1 MTFRIKKS
9 LLGIAAV
16 SLLAPVAGHAQVAGK
31 GPWINDGFTNA
42 TRDGR
47 GSTCV
52 SAGGADHAFDNAAC
66 TGAAAEAQAAT
77 NSEAAAA
84 KAAAA
89 EKSAAAAAAREE
101 ALMAVEP
108 GSGLKPGEKGYYARD
123 PAGNAIRDGLGRN
136 CVRDSRWSVAHATE
150 ECDPE
155 LFETWRNRQ
164 GAGATG
170 ELAPRLQSEPPLRQR
185 TAMDDVDRSPG
196 VAPAAAATA
205 AAAAPVTGDNTNQFP
220 VTTYDGGEAAVGAAA
235 VGATALAAGIPDD
248 DRPMPEDEYD
258 EPVAAEDAIDDDD
271 TVAMLAD
278 DDGIPDDD
286 KAMPEDDPEEAAKA
300 EDDADDDDTVAMLA
314 DDDGIPDDDKAMP
327 EDDPEEAAKAE
338 DDGEDDDTV
347 AMADEMLDRSPGVA
361 PVAAPAAAAAAVTG
375 DNTGKFPVTTYETEK
390 EVPKKPTAL
399 PVTIQVQRDG
409 LFDFDRAD
417 LRSDLIVK
425 LDGVVDM
432 LKDAKYDKVSVVGH
446 ADPIGTAAYNQKLSE
461 RRAEAVR
468 KYLVNKGID
477 PARIIT
483 SGKGES
489 DLVVTRADCHGKRK
503 KALIECLEPN
513 RRVVIDAAGEKPA
526 R

>member
-1 MTFRIKKS
+1 
-9 LLGIAAV
+9 
-16 SLLAPVAGHAQVAGK
+16 
-31 GPWINDGFTNA
+31 
-42 TRDGR
+42 
-47 GSTCV
+47 
-52 SAGGADHAFDNAAC
+52 
-66 TGAAAEAQAAT
+66 
-77 NSEAAAA
+77 
-84 KAAAA
+84 
-89 EKSAAAAAAREE
+89 
-101 ALMAVEP
+101 
-108 GSGLKPGEKGYYARD
+108 
-123 PAGNAIRDGLGRN
+123 
-136 CVRDSRWSVAHATE
+136 
-150 ECDPE
+150 
-155 LFETWRNRQ
+155 
-164 GAGATG
+164 
-170 ELAPRLQSEPPLRQR
+170 
-185 TAMDDVDRSPG
+185 
-196 VAPAAAATA
+196 
-205 AAAAPVTGDNTNQFP
+205 
-220 VTTYDGGEAAVGAAA
+220 
-235 VGATALAAGIPDD
+235 
-248 DRPMPEDEYD
+248 
-258 EPVAAEDAIDDDD
+258 
-271 TVAMLAD
+271 
-278 DDGIPDDD
+278 
-286 KAMPEDDPEEAAKA
+286 
-300 EDDADDDDTVAMLA
+300 
-314 DDDGIPDDDKAMP
+314 MP

>member
-16 SLLAPVAGHAQVAGK
+16 SLLAPMASHAQVAGK
-31 GPWINDGFTNA
+31 GPWINDGFSNA

-52 SAGGADHAFDNAAC
+52 SAGGPDHAFDNASC

-77 NSEAAAA
+77 QAEAAAA

-89 EKSAAAAAAREE
+89 EKAAAAAAAREE

-108 GSGLKPGEKGYYARD
+108 GSGLKPGERGYYVRD
-123 PAGNAIRDGLGRN
+123 PAGNAVRDGLGRN
-136 CVRDSRWSVAHATE
+136 CVRDSRWSVAYASE

-155 LFETWRNRQ
+155 LFEMWRKRQ

-185 TAMDDVDRSPG
+185 TAMDDVDPSPG
-196 VAPAAAATA
+196 VAPAAAAAA

-220 VTTYDGGEAAVGAAA
+220 VTTYDGGGAAVGAA
-235 VGATALAAGIPDD
+235 ALAAGIPDD
-248 DRPMPEDEYD
+248 DKAMPEDEYD
-258 EPVAAEDAIDDDD
+258 EPVAAEDAIEDDD

-286 KAMPEDDPEEAAKA
+286 RAMPEDEPEEVAKA
-300 EDDADDDDTVAMLA
+300 EEDVEDDDT
-314 DDDGIPDDDKAMP
+314 
-327 EDDPEEAAKAE
+327 
-338 DDGEDDDTV
+338 TV
-347 AMADEMLDRSPGVA
+347 AMADELLDRSPGVA
-361 PVAAPAAAAAAVTG
+361 PAAAPAAAAAAAVTG

-390 EVPKKPTAL
+390 EKEAPKKPTSL

-432 LKDAKYDKVSVVGH
+432 LNGAKYDRISVVGH

-461 RRAEAVR
+461 RRAEAVK

-477 PARIIT
+477 PARIAT

-489 DLVVTRADCHGKRK
+489 ELVVTRVDCQGKRK

-513 RRVVIDAAGEKPA
+513 RRVVIDAAGQKPA
-526 R
+526 K